1 MSNIVYDVVEDY
13 IRETLEQNTGQIRE
27 MELYAEENSVPIIH
41 KEVAE
46 LLKVILKIHRPKRI
60 LEIGCAI
67 GYSSILFSSI
77 LDNDVEIITTER
89 NPVML
94 EKAVENIKKAG
105 LEDKIKILVGDAQE
119 TLKDID
125 GEFDMIFIDAAKG
138 QYKMFFDKVIDKLK
152 VDGLVIS
159 DNILYKGMIASDDL
173 VVRRKKTIVKRMR
186 DYLDYICQSDYL
198 DTSIIPI
205 GDGLAISYKKSES
218 K

>member
-138 QYKMFFDKVIDKLK
+138 QYKMFFDMVIDKLK

-198 DTSIIPI
+198 DKSIIPI